1 VNFFDKVIFTGIN
14 SKIIESKMSEL
25 EHLSLNQTISKVD
38 ALINSGNGDA
48 GRLYHILEF
57 LKSNRPLYHS
67 DRVYL
72 ENKLQSSF
80 STENEP
86 KTENEL
92 LPKIQVLIDSGN
104 GDPGRLQFIYDTLAN
119 NRTLYRSDSL
129 YLESK
134 LNSSIS
140 DSGLETIPKPTQ
152 ETITKPTQE
161 TITKPTQETITKPTQ
176 ETITKP
182 TQEIQNQHRKPLQN
196 QHRKP
201 FQKYL
206 GLCQRGGL
214 RKTNQ
219 MN

>member
-140 DSGLETIPKPTQ
+140 DSGLETITKPTQ

-182 TQEIQNQHRKPLQN
+182 H
-196 QHRKP
+196 
-201 FQKYL
+201 Y
-206 GLCQRGGL
+206 
-214 RKTNQ
+214 KTNTGNHYKTNTGNHSKNIWDYAKGVVYGKQ
-219 MN
+219 IK